1 MAGAGGRTGESLLLA
16 FRRSI
21 YFALFAAQ
29 VFTFRAESMIR
40 RPDAGND
47 EVKAFGPVGTSTA
60 EMPDVATR
68 VCSVFHGGEPSFP
81 LDCSSINK
89 A

>member
-47 EVKAFGPVGTSTA
+47 EVKAFGPGTLLT
-60 EMPDVATR
+60 EMPDMAACVR
-68 VCSVFHGGEPSFP
+68 SVFHGAEPSFR
-81 LDCSSINK
+81 
-89 A
+89 